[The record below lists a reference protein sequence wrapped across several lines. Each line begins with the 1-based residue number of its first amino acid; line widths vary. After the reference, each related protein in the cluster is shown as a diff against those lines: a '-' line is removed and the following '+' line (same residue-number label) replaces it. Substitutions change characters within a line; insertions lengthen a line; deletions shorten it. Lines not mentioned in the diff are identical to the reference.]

1 MQAVKWEG
9 SIKFMSNL
17 IYLNSCKV
25 LGVVAIVGSF
35 SGNALAITPS
45 TPRFS
50 EHLVADLPTSLP
62 PANLPGNSR
71 TTVTVPP
78 LSRPEALQAPASKK
92 PSNLPRNQVA
102 PVQTLPAAREAEIA
116 PTDIDSPPVIE
127 FGQPLPQRKG

>member
-1 MQAVKWEG
+1 
-9 SIKFMSNL
+9 MSNL
-17 IYLNSCKV
+17 FYLNSLKV

-35 SGNALAITPS
+35 SGNALAITPKS

-102 PVQTLPAAREAEIA
+102 PVQTIPAGREPEIA
-116 PTDIDSPPVIE
+116 PTDLDSPPVIE
-127 FGQPLPQRKG
+127 FGQPLPQRRG